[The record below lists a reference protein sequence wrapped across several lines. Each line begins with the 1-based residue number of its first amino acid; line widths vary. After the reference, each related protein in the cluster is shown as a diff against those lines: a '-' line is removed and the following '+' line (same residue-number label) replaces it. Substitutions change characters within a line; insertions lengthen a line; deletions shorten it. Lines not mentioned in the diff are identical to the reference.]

1 MPSSMSF
8 SAFVGSQLPTGSCAG
23 YQLRLSCESP
33 CQLTSLVLP
42 LSECASAGCGIPG
55 SSILKH
61 PSSRHQQALQPCS
74 VLTAAL
80 PAQGVV
86 GETYNRML
94 VGEAA
99 NDPNSEFYLPD
110 DYVFRGK
117 GAEADYLIDGYFSE
131 TANTMFGK
139 VWPLHFFC
147 ALSALLLIQF

>member
-1 MPSSMSF
+1 M
-8 SAFVGSQLPTGSCAG
+8 
-23 YQLRLSCESP
+23 
-33 CQLTSLVLP
+33 
-42 LSECASAGCGIPG
+42 
-55 SSILKH
+55 
-61 PSSRHQQALQPCS
+61 
-74 VLTAAL
+74 
-80 PAQGVV
+80 QGVV

-139 VWPLHFFC
+139 VRPVPLSC
-147 ALSALLLIQF
+147 ALVALLPLQF